1 MSKYQGGAAAVF
13 AKAYENFSKGLSDD
27 EKTVFAGFADSTALI
42 TSIETLAKEHHI
54 HKGCITAC
62 CEAVN
67 TVGQRLMPYFK
78 VVDIF
83 VSSHPEYAALL
94 WGAVRLMFVLGM
106 NYVDF
111 LEKFCKMLEDVTGY
125 LPAYESLIDWMAW
138 LEEERTRHR
147 TVRELNPRLP
157 DWLSLIYVD
166 ILQFCQEACSILS
179 GKRGIRAKTKL
190 VWNLSW
196 RPFDVR
202 FGQITERFK
211 EHKKLINNEMKVTQ
225 IEITASHYIEFQKEL
240 LDAEKRRLE
249 DEHRRKEKEQRALDK
264 RIREIKL
271 WIDAPDWEIPY
282 EDICNRRCEG
292 TGAWLFSEPAYQA
305 WEEDLRTAWTTPTE
319 NEKKILFIQ
328 GKPGYGKTYLCA
340 LLIERYRDAKLRRC
354 PVSQQNPSPDVVFYF
369 FDKRRTEK
377 AENTALSK
385 LPRESYHRLGLQDS
399 HNADDVGT
407 FLREQF
413 SMMDGLEDL
422 IDLNDAVEKATIHA
436 NGMFLWARLLVEY
449 LESDFLSDDDI
460 SAALANMV
468 HLEGLD
474 SLYAAIFSSLQ
485 TRRTGPA
492 RENSKRTFEWV
503 TSSHRPLHIDEL
515 EVAISISGF
524 KESIQNRTFEGD
536 EE

>member
-54 HKGCITAC
+54 HKSCITAC

-328 GKPGYGKTYLCA
+328 
-340 LLIERYRDAKLRRC
+340 D
-354 PVSQQNPSPDVVFYF
+354 
-369 FDKRRTEK
+369 
-377 AENTALSK
+377 TALSK

-436 NGMFLWARLLVEY
+436 NGMFRWARLLVEY